1 MFGFVIGALC
11 LLGFY
16 AVLRRRRG
24 FGHAGCHG
32 RHFGRRGRFGLY
44 RVLEELDTSPGQ
56 EKAIRAAVAH
66 LRGSLGELRPG
77 LDEARRQLA
86 TSVRGEQLDGTA
98 LEAALEGQ
106 ARELGKAARIVA
118 ASLGKVHDALD
129 ADQRRRLAR
138 LIEVGPGWV

>member
-11 LLGFY
+11 LLGFI

-24 FGHAGCHG
+24 FGRHGCHG
-32 RHFGRRGRFGLY
+32 RHFGRHGRFGLY

-56 EKAIRAAVAH
+56 EKAIRAAVAE

-77 LDEARRQLA
+77 VDETRRQLA
-86 TSVRGEQLDGTA
+86 TSVRGEQFDGA
-98 LEAALEGQ
+98 SLEAALEGQ
-106 ARELGKAARIVA
+106 VRELGKAARGVA

-138 LIEVGPGWV
+138 LIELGPGWV

>member
-1 MFGFVIGALC
+1 MFGFVIGAIC
-11 LLGFY
+11 LLGFV

-24 FGHAGCHG
+24 FGQHGCRG
-32 RHFGRRGRFGLY
+32 RHFGRHGRFGLY

-56 EKAIRAAVAH
+56 EKVIRAVVAQ

-77 LDEARRQLA
+77 LDETRRQLA
-86 TSVRGEQLDGTA
+86 TSVRGEQFDGTS

-106 ARELGKAARIVA
+106 AHELVKAARSIA

-129 ADQRRRLAR
+129 PDQRRRLAR
-138 LIEVGPGWV
+138 LIEIGPGWV